1 MIAKD
6 AINPENIDVSFDD
19 IGGLEEE
26 KRRLREIVILPFV
39 RPELFNRG
47 KLLRPPKGVLLYG
60 PPGTGKTM
68 LVKAIAKETKAVFIN
83 VTLSSLQDKWFGESQ
98 KLVRAVFTLAW
109 SLAPAIIFIDEI
121 DSFLRERKDSEQE
134 MTQVPLCPPP
144 LPTLHCL
151 KF

>member
-134 MTQVPLCPPP
+134 MTQVTLCPPP